1 MHQAGTR
8 DSIESHL
15 QWLQQGIQQ
24 LERQINDHI
33 DGHPR
38 LRDDAKLISEV
49 CNAIVSAYMEYQDL
63 PDGPRRDAITQRL
76 AHLNQG
82 DAGALNPH
90 QGKVFEFKPVA
101 SEAED

>member
-1 MHQAGTR
+1 
-8 DSIESHL
+8 
-15 QWLQQGIQQ
+15 
-24 LERQINDHI
+24 
-33 DGHPR
+33 
-38 LRDDAKLISEV
+38 
-49 CNAIVSAYMEYQDL
+49 L

-101 SEAED
+101 SEGED